1 MFEFL
6 KARLRSSRPAEEGA
20 QLEAA
25 AALPP
30 PAEPKVKPGVASFP
44 SFLKSTKVNDSFL
57 SKPERNLASKDVTT
71 LRQSG
76 KTKTIIRDFATA
88 SPDLSAAVWAYL
100 RVGIP
105 DGYTAVARN
114 LDGTFNR
121 EATLLVQQIITRF
134 DLLPDYSTG
143 FAGPQSMRSVAES
156 LAKELIYEGAC
167 SAELVLGKDRLPR
180 YIQPIAVSQI
190 EFIAEKDKT
199 VRPVQ
204 VIGSEEIDLDIPTFV
219 YVALDQDL
227 LESHASSPL
236 ESAIKPVLFAED
248 FAQDIHR
255 IIKKVIHPRQKV
267 KVNEETVRKYLSVE
281 AQNDPAKAVEEMN
294 AIISSVENKINS
306 LKPEEALVY
315 LDSLGFEVENPSNA
329 GLSSEYQV
337 LQNIGN
343 SRMATGSKTMGTV
356 LGHASSSS
364 NIASTE
370 SMLFMK
376 SATGAVKL
384 KLDEVFSRLLT
395 VAVRLF
401 GVDVT
406 VQFKFSD
413 IDLRPAAE
421 LEAFKQTKQTRVLE
435 LLSLGMISDEE
446 ACLTLTGNLP
456 PVGAPILSGTMFKT
470 AGGGQA
476 STGPNVAGEGAQVS
490 EPSNSGSTVNQKIK
504 SDQPA
509 QGRGGNKKAEIHVI
523 PGESAKTA

>member
-1 MFEFL
+1 MFSSL
-6 KARLRSSRPAEEGA
+6 KSWFGGSKV
-20 QLEAA
+20 EAA
-25 AALPP
+25 SQLPVVAP
-30 PAEPKVKPGVASFP
+30 PKVRPGVSSFP
-44 SFLKSTKVNDSFL
+44 SFLKTTKPSDAYV

-76 KTKTIIRDFATA
+76 KTKTIIRDFAMA
-88 SPDLSAAVWAYL
+88 SPDLSAALWSYL

-105 DGYTAVARN
+105 DSYTAVAKN

-121 EATLLVQQIITRF
+121 EATLLVQQILTRF
-134 DLLPDYSTG
+134 DLLPDYSEG
-143 FAGPQSMRSVAES
+143 FSGPQSLRSTAES
-156 LAKELIYEGAC
+156 LAKELVLEGAC

-180 YIQPIAVSQI
+180 RIQPVAVSTL
-190 EFIAEKDKT
+190 EFVANADKT
-199 VRPVQ
+199 ITPWQ
-204 VIGSEEIDLDIPTFV
+204 LIGDAEINLDSPTFV

-227 LESHASSPL
+227 LQAHASSFM

-248 FAQDIHR
+248 FAQDIHK
-255 IIKKVIHPRQKV
+255 IIKRVIHPRQKV
-267 KVNEETVRKYLSVE
+267 RINEEMVRKFLSVE
-281 AQNDPAKAVEEMN
+281 AQNDPEKAVEELN
-294 AIISSVENKINS
+294 GIVTSIENKING

-329 GLSSEYQV
+329 GLSAEYQV

-343 SRMATGSKTMGTV
+343 ARLATGSKVMGTV

-376 SATGAVKL
+376 SATGAIKL

-401 GVDVT
+401 GMDVT
-406 VQFKFSD
+406 VKFEFAD

-421 LEAFKQTKQTRVLE
+421 LEAFRQTRQTRILE
-435 LLSLGMISDEE
+435 QLSLGMISDEE
-446 ACLTLTGNLP
+446 ACLLLTGNLP
-456 PVGAPILSGTMFKT
+456 PAGAPVLSGTMFKN
-470 AGGGQA
+470 AGGGQT
-476 STGPNVAGEGAQVS
+476 STGPNVAGAGAQDNAS
-490 EPSNSGSTVNQKIK
+490 SNNGSTVNQKMN

-509 QGRGGNKKAEIHVI
+509 QGRGQNKKAEVVQMRVA
-523 PGESAKTA
+523 E